1 MNANNP
7 LVSVIIPTKDRP
19 DKLSIAVESVLQQ
32 TYSNLEIIVVDDGST
47 VPVSLD
53 FTDPRIKIIHLDKP
67 KGVAAAR
74 NIALREAQGEFMC
87 LLDDDDYYYPNK
99 IDVQLNYLFQH
110 PEVDIVYS
118 LMEYNFW
125 HKGKKKETIIHK
137 HALIYDMNNFKYC
150 INVIHNNSSLFR
162 KRVLERISF
171 DERLTKYSDT
181 QFYMA
186 ASLCCVIHH
195 LPVVVAVWNIGWGTH
210 QITSR
215 RKFLKNYKNHT
226 LLCEIFRETIDN
238 NPLYRKKCYRKL
250 GIYALVCGDLIGA
263 FKAFKRM
270 LPGYFSWRQ
279 VNNKS

>member
-1 MNANNP
+1 VNANNP
-7 LVSVIIPTKDRP
+7 LVSVVIPTKDRS
-19 DKLSIAVESVLQQ
+19 DKLPIAIESVLQQ
-32 TYSNLEIIVVDDGST
+32 TYSNLEIIVVDDGSM
-47 VPVSLD
+47 VPVSLE

-99 IDVQLNYLFQH
+99 IDAQLNYLFQH

-125 HKGKKKETIIHK
+125 RKGKKETIIYK
-137 HALIYDMNNFKYC
+137 HALIYDMYNFKYC
-150 INVIHNNSSLFR
+150 TNVIHNNSTLFR

-171 DERLTKYSDT
+171 DERLTKYTDT

-195 LPVVVAVWNIGWGTH
+195 LPVIVAVWNIGWGTH
-210 QITSR
+210 QITAR
-215 RKFLKNYKNHT
+215 RKFIKNYKNHT
-226 LLCEIFRETIDN
+226 ILCEIFRETIDN
-238 NPLYRKKCYRKL
+238 NPLYRRKCYRRL
-250 GIYALVCGDLIGA
+250 GIYALACGDIIGA
-263 FKAFKRM
+263 FRAFKRM
-270 LPGYFSWRQ
+270 LPGYFSWHQ
-279 VNNKS
+279 VNKS

>member
-7 LVSVIIPTKDRP
+7 LVSVVIPTKDRS
-19 DKLSIAVESVLQQ
+19 DKLPIAVESVLQQ

-47 VPVSLD
+47 VPVSLE

-99 IDVQLNYLFQH
+99 IEDQLNYLFQH

-137 HALIYDMNNFKYC
+137 HELIYDMYNFKYC
-150 INVIHNNSSLFR
+150 VNVIHNNSTLFR

-210 QITSR
+210 QITAR
-215 RKFLKNYKNHT
+215 RKFIKNYKNFT
-226 LLCEIFRETIDN
+226 ILCEIFRETIDN
-238 NPLYRKKCYRKL
+238 NPLYRKKCYRQL
-250 GIYALVCGDLIGA
+250 GIYALACGDIIGA
-263 FKAFKRM
+263 FKAFKKM

-279 VNNKS
+279 VNKS